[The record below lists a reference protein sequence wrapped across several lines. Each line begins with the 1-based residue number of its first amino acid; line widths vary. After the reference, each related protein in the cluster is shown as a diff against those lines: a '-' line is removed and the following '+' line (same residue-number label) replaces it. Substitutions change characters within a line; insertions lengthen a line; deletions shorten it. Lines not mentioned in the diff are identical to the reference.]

1 MNTAVKTQGKKG
13 TEHQEI
19 WKVKEEWA
27 MKTAM
32 GIKKVNMRLHQAIAT
47 KAPVR
52 FLGGLALGALLMT
65 ATAVPLS
72 PAHADEPARPLS
84 IEQIECYP
92 EISNDCPAL
101 IYHEAT
107 QGQVLGPFSSEEI
120 VDVPGLLQ
128 TEVWLL
134 CDVYP
139 VSTSVGAASRAGTED
154 LPGLLQTEVWLP
166 GDIYP
171 VSTFEIPVRTPLT
184 GEQIY
189 RSEGFEEFGIPW
201 QIDDDGMVVEA
212 VQKPVASR
220 PLSNMEI
227 ERLDY
232 QIDGMLSAA
241 AQTPSVGRP
250 LSNMEMER
258 MDYQI
263 DSMLSAAAQN
273 PSAGRPLSDEQLR
286 LILDYEMTGLPNP
299 NFTYDE
305 LMQAKVGSEPA
316 LEQ

>member
-1 MNTAVKTQGKKG
+1 MS
-13 TEHQEI
+13 
-19 WKVKEEWA
+19 
-27 MKTAM
+27 
-32 GIKKVNMRLHQAIAT
+32 KVNTRIHQAMAT
-47 KAPVR
+47 KAPVK
-52 FLGGLALGALLMT
+52 FLGGLALGALLMA
-65 ATAVPLS
+65 ATVLPFSAVL
-72 PAHADEPARPLS
+72 ADEPARPLS
-84 IEQIECYP
+84 SEQNRCYP
-92 EISNDCPAL
+92 EISDDCLAL
-101 IYHEAT
+101 PDHELSYNT
-107 QGQVLGPFSSEEI
+107 
-120 VDVPGLLQ
+120 
-128 TEVWLL
+128 
-134 CDVYP
+134 
-139 VSTSVGAASRAGTED
+139 AARALSD
-154 LPGLLQTEVWLP
+154 QQ
-166 GDIYP
+166 
-171 VSTFEIPVRTPLT
+171 S
-184 GEQIY
+184 Y
-189 RSEGFEEFGIPW
+189 RIEGFEAFGVPL
-201 QIDDDGMVVEA
+201 QIDEEGMVVEA